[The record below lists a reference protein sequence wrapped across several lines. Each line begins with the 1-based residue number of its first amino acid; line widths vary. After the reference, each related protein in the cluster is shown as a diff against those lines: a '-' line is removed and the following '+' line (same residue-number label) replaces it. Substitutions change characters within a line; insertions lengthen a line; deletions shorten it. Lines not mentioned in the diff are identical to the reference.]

1 MNKKLA
7 IANFSLWSL
16 RGRAGQLV
24 PVALAFLLLVGAV
37 QAIGTLHDNASTQT
51 QQKIAQSWRTPY
63 DLLIRPQSA
72 VSRLERSAGWIDP
85 QSALESYG
93 GISSQQ
99 VASIRSL
106 PRVALVAPFASIG
119 WQTLAVSVPVEFV
132 AKGIYRVSAK
142 WIGPGTGGI
151 TENTVVR
158 YVDVTDLAHLTTEPT
173 LTSVIVEHLIAKDDV
188 TPVVFFMSVQA
199 TQALIGVPGSQRKTI
214 SQVLLE
220 GIAPA
225 PPVHLSLHV
234 DRLRGDLAVLPAC
247 VQRADCWEAQQV
259 RQGTPTYQAGGVQLL
274 RYSRTDYT
282 ALPQQ
287 IGAGQ
292 ISLQPV
298 GEDMQGL
305 LYRVQ
310 LPEHV
315 PGNVGSGYP
324 QEEPLV
330 PLSWPQR
337 LPGLTNAVRF
347 IPLEQACLINGASCY
362 SGLYVRLNGVE
373 RYSQASLALLQATS
387 AAITART
394 GLHVDILDGSSL
406 RTVSI
411 VSSLAS
417 TDPVAQSSWRV
428 IGVAIQIVHGLD
440 ALQETLLVLC
450 SLVCL
455 LAIAAAGVLVGIGRR
470 KEALLLQQ
478 IGWQKNDLLFAFA
491 LDALILCLPGCLLA
505 LTWIILAT
513 TLQPTTLPPTIV
525 CALLII
531 GATLYCCTLISSAC
545 LKQAKSR
552 RGGSGMEKGG
562 GLYGRP
568 WWRSRT
574 HQLHTRFSHA
584 IPIFICSIAM
594 TSATFLIAIEC
605 LLFTSFNQVLVV
617 TVLGNQVREALEV
630 PQLALLFLV
639 LLAALLTVGLCT
651 MLLLRG
657 RRQELS
663 LLAMVGWERRAVL
676 LRVMRDSWWSAL
688 VSGEAGALLALGVT
702 IVGGAVPP
710 VMIVVGLLVCGPL
723 LGVALVSLVTLGPA
737 WQETKRVFVWR

>member
-7 IANFSLWSL
+7 DRVGVKRSGVGPLVGALAIFSLWSL

-37 QAIGTLHDNASTQT
+37 QAIGTLQDIASIQT

-72 VSRLERSAGWIDP
+72 VSSLERSAGWIDP

-119 WQTLAVSVPVEFV
+119 WQTIAVRVPVELV

-151 TENTVVR
+151 ADDTVVR
-158 YVDVTDLAHLTTEPT
+158 YVDVTDLAHLTTEPS
-173 LTSVIVEHLIAKDDV
+173 LTSLIVEHILAKDDV
-188 TPVVFFMSVQA
+188 TPVVFSMSVQA

-274 RYSRTDYT
+274 RFSRTDYT

-287 IGAGQ
+287 IGTGQ
-292 ISLQPV
+292 VSLQPV
-298 GEDMQGL
+298 GEDTQGL
-305 LYRVQ
+305 LYRMQ

-315 PGNVGSGYP
+315 PGNVGSGYS
-324 QEEPLV
+324 QEVPLQ

-337 LPGLTNAVRF
+337 LPTLTNAVRF

-373 RYSQASLALLQATS
+373 RYSQASLALLQATA

-406 RTVSI
+406 RTVAI
-411 VSSLAS
+411 SSSSAS
-417 TDPVAQSSWRV
+417 TDPVAHSSWRV
-428 IGVAIQIVHGLD
+428 IGVAVQIVRGLD

-478 IGWQKNDLLFAFA
+478 IGWQKNVLLFAFA
-491 LDALILCLPGCLLA
+491 LDALILSLPGCLLA

-513 TLQPTTLPPTIV
+513 TLRPATLSPTLV
-525 CALLII
+525 WALLISGI
-531 GATLYCCTLISSAC
+531 AVYCCTLVVSAC
-545 LKQAKSR
+545 LGSKSFFYH
-552 RGGSGMEKGG
+552 S
-562 GLYGRP
+562 
-568 WWRSRT
+568 
-574 HQLHTRFSHA
+574 
-584 IPIFICSIAM
+584 IPIFVCSISM
-594 TSATFLIAIEC
+594 TSAIFLIAIEY
-605 LLFTSFNQVLVV
+605 LLITSFNQVLVV
-617 TVLGNQVREALEV
+617 TVLGNQVREAFEV
-630 PQLALLFLV
+630 PQLALLLLV

-663 LLAMVGWERRAVL
+663 L
-676 LRVMRDSWWSAL
+676 
-688 VSGEAGALLALGVT
+688 
-702 IVGGAVPP
+702 
-710 VMIVVGLLVCGPL
+710 
-723 LGVALVSLVTLGPA
+723 
-737 WQETKRVFVWR
+737 QEMKRVFVWR